1 MTRLPLPPAV
11 VPSDRLPLVREGSVP
26 VSGFSDEFRKSPDV
40 QRYRFDFSLR
50 GGPESPIHLMFSES
64 LAAAEVK
71 TGDMKALRIDRVAS
85 VEEARDRWVLWW
97 RSGIGKPGF
106 VGPRRTGRT
115 PSLDGLRNFPR
126 P

>member
-11 VPSDRLPLVREGSVP
+11 VHSDRLPLVREGSVP
-26 VSGFSDEFRKSPDV
+26 VTGFSDELRKSPDV

-50 GGPESPIHLMFSES
+50 GGPESPVHIMFSVS

-71 TGDMKALRIDRVAS
+71 AGDMKAFRIDGVAS

-97 RSGIGKPGF
+97 RSGVGKPGF
-106 VGPRRTGRT
+106 VAPRRTGRT
-115 PSLDGLRNFPR
+115 PLLVGPR
-126 P
+126 YLARP